1 MPDAKSLR
9 STPIKIMLLD
19 DHLMVLHGLASHLGG
34 EADLAVAG
42 QFTSSAPLIQQL
54 THHDDVDVVVTDY
67 ALSPGDIDGFSL
79 IRGLRRRF
87 AQVRILVMSAYY
99 TPATVAL
106 ALRCGAHGFI
116 GKEQSLDELTA
127 AIRLLAD
134 GHGYLSPD
142 MSAALNETCA
152 NLPPPQKAMLRSLL
166 DHPELSPRERE
177 VLRCCLD
184 GMTVSD
190 IAVKFSR
197 SIKTISNQKQSA
209 LKKLGLRSDN
219 ELFKLQS
226 RLVNP

>member
-9 STPIKIMLLD
+9 SQPIQITLLD
-19 DHLMVLHGLASHLGG
+19 DHLMVLNSLAGRLAN
-34 EADLAVAG
+34 ETDLNVAG
-42 QFTSSAPLIQQL
+42 QFTSSAPLIQHLKQ
-54 THHDDVDVVVTDY
+54 HDGVDVVVTDY

-87 AQVRILVMSAYY
+87 ARVRILVMSAYY

-116 GKEQSLDELTA
+116 GKEQSLDELVA

-142 MSAALNETCA
+142 MSAALDESCA
-152 NLPPPQKAMLRSLL
+152 NLPAPEKAMLRSLL

-226 RLVNP
+226 RLASH